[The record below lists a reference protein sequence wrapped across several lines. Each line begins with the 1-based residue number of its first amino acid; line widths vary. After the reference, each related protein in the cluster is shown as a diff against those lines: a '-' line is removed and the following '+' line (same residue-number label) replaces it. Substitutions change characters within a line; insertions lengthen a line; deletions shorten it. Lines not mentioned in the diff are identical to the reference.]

1 MKGFTLIRFDIDY
14 KTFEMLNFKES
25 KLNHI
30 SLYRGK
36 LGKLN
41 VDALPITVKFLS
53 LVRMGIQQLPESIIE
68 IEKPPQYMFEK
79 KSFERVDTSQ
89 IAPSIITIFGC
100 VSL

>member
-1 MKGFTLIRFDIDY
+1 
-14 KTFEMLNFKES
+14 MLNFKES

-53 LVRMGIQQLPESIIE
+53 LVRMGIQQLPESMV
-68 IEKPPQYMFEK
+68 KLKNLHSMCLRRNHLRGLTPVKLP
-79 KSFERVDTSQ
+79 
-89 IAPSIITIFGC
+89 
-100 VSL
+100 